1 MPAVPVLAAIG
12 GGSAVAGGITAGTA
26 ALGAYSSIKGASDA
40 KKAANTAANTPAP
53 TVNIPALQT
62 QAQNIA
68 QQNAAASAA
77 LEQQY
82 NPGAADLRAGSLEAL
97 LTSLNPQTQST
108 LMNLAQGGAPGVSAP
123 GARPGLSA
131 LGERPETS
139 AANAALLA
147 QIQSQAGQPL
157 TTAGFDSALT
167 RSAVEQAAADLAL
180 GGQLPQ
186 DVRNLV
192 ARTAAARSGA
202 VSGGLGL
209 GRDITARDLGLTSLD
224 LRNQRLARAAALG
237 GQEAALEQAN
247 AAMRSQAEQFGRA
260 NLLQS
265 QAAID
270 AQDARAAQ
278 NYATDAQ
285 IAAARDALASN
296 AYATDAQLAAQRD
309 ALASSNYFNQ
319 AGLLQNIAS
328 GDFARAF
335 QAAQLGQSIQQPTS
349 GLDPGSVANLAVGNT
364 NAVANKAQQ
373 DAAARIAAANQ
384 QSAMGGQLLGIG
396 AGMYANRTPAQT
408 TYGTYTP
415 PQSSYIG
422 GIIPGFG

>member
-1 MPAVPVLAAIG
+1 MPAVPIIAGVSAA
-12 GGSAVAGGITAGTA
+12 A
-26 ALGAYSSIKGASDA
+26 GAYSSIKGASDA

-97 LTSLNPQTQST
+97 IASLNPETRST
-108 LMNLAQGGAPGVSAP
+108 LTNLAQGGAPGVSAP
-123 GARPGLSA
+123 GSRPGLTDLAS
-131 LGERPETS
+131 RPELS
-139 AANAALLA
+139 AIPMRPDGSVDNAALLA
-147 QIQSQAGQPL
+147 RITQQAGQPL
-157 TTAGFDSALT
+157 TTTGFDSALT

-180 GGQLPQ
+180 GGELPQ

-192 ARTAAARSGA
+192 ARNAAARSGA

-247 AAMRSQAEQFGRA
+247 AAMRSQAEQFGRQ
-260 NLLQS
+260 NLFQS
-265 QAAID
+265 QAALD
-270 AQDARAAQ
+270 AQDARVAQ

-285 IAAARDALASN
+285 IAAARDALLSQNYATDASLMASRDALRQN

-384 QSAMGGQLLGIG
+384 QSALGGQLIGVG
-396 AGMYANRTPAQT
+396 AGLYANRTPKT
-408 TYGTYTP
+408 K
-415 PQSSYIG
+415 
-422 GIIPGFG
+422 